1 MTPDPIESAMNDL
14 NEAVRQL
21 EEAEEFNARGQCG
34 FGIVMACAEKVVRL
48 RARYNRL
55 IVAYDDSGI

>member
-1 MTPDPIESAMNDL
+1 MTPDPIESAMNEL

-21 EEAEEFNARGQCG
+21 EEAEEFNARGQCSLL
-34 FGIVMACAEKVVRL
+34 VVKACAEKVDRL
-48 RARYNRL
+48 RETYNRL